1 MVVGS
6 YTAGKQGALSA
17 KADVP
22 EENVGLL
29 LVVDTREH
37 ISTAVVVKS
46 IRELQA
52 GDFVEMRAAGSGGGA
67 P

>member
-17 KADVP
+17 KAEVP

-46 IRELQA
+46 VPPNTVVA
-52 GDFVEMRAAGSGGGA
+52 GNPAVVVKTFQ
-67 P
+67 

>member
-6 YTAGKQGALSA
+6 YTAASKSA
-17 KADVP
+17 GGQRRSA

-52 GDFVEMRAAGSGGGA
+52 GDSSRCARAGSGGGGQ
-67 P
+67 